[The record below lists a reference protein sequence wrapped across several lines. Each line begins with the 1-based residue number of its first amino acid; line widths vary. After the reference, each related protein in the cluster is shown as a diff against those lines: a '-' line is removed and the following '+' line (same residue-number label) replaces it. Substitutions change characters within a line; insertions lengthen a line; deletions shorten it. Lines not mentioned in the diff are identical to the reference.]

1 MIESV
6 GIIGAGQMGSGI
18 AQVCAVA
25 GLSVTLVDADAGQ
38 LTKAIE
44 QIGHFTQ
51 RQVDRFMTRCIERDI
66 ELIVTTEKDAVKLR
80 KFENEFGDANVY
92 YAPIEVGFEEK
103 ENFEKQILNYVRANK
118 RNS

>member
-1 MIESV
+1 M
-6 GIIGAGQMGSGI
+6 
-18 AQVCAVA
+18 
-25 GLSVTLVDADAGQ
+25 
-38 LTKAIE
+38 
-44 QIGHFTQ
+44 
-51 RQVDRFMTRCIERDI
+51 
-66 ELIVTTEKDAVKLR
+66 TTEKDAVKLR